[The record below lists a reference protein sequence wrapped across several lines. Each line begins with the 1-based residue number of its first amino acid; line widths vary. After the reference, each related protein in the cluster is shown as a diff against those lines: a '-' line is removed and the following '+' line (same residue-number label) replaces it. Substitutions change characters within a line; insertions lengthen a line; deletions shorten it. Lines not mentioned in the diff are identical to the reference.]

1 MFKKIIFKMVIK
13 ISSLTAACQPPHPT
27 AKSASSL
34 VLVCKKIIRNNLLI
48 TFALLQARFFMTI
61 IGVNKNFLK

>member
-13 ISSLTAACQPPHPT
+13 ISSFTAACQPPPPG
-27 AKSASSL
+27 KSASSL